1 MARPNHLLT
10 AALAAFLSALPAHA
24 QTGGSAP
31 VLTPPGELFGSQPPK
46 LQKLYNDASQC
57 SGHNSQLQTNAAV
70 FTARAL
76 TESTRARRN
85 GDEQSATD
93 LRALFLN
100 GITIRDSA
108 AGSYK
113 SLEELRAA
121 LARRGD
127 VNISS
132 GEVSFVSGGR
142 QVTPLQLDT
151 LPPTGPALVMAMI
164 GQSNVMLADLEEA
177 LACMTAVT
185 DVDVT
190 TP

>member
-1 MARPNHLLT
+1 MARPKHLLT
-10 AALAAFLSALPAHA
+10 AALAALLFALPGQA

-31 VLTPPGELFGSQPPK
+31 VLSPPGDLFGTQPGK

-57 SGHNSQLQTNAAV
+57 SGHSVQLQTNAAV

-127 VNISS
+127 VNVS
-132 GEVSFVSGGR
+132 GGQIWFVSGSR

-151 LPPTGPALVMAMI
+151 LPPSGPALVMAMI
-164 GQSNVMLADLEEA
+164 GQSDVMLADLEEA

-185 DVDVT
+185 YVDVT
-190 TP
+190 SP

>member
-1 MARPNHLLT
+1 MARPKHLLT
-10 AALAAFLSALPAHA
+10 AALAALLCVLPALA
-24 QTGGSAP
+24 QSGGSAP

-46 LQKLYNDASQC
+46 FQKLYNDASQC
-57 SGHNSQLQTNAAV
+57 SGHSAQLQINAAV

-76 TESTRARRN
+76 TGSTRARRN
-85 GDEQSATD
+85 GDEQSAAD

-108 AGSYK
+108 AGSHK

-127 VNISS
+127 VNVS
-132 GEVSFVSGGR
+132 GGQIWFVSGSR
-142 QVTPLQLDT
+142 QVTPLQLDA
-151 LPPTGPALVMAMI
+151 LPPSGPALVMAMI
-164 GQSNVMLADLEEA
+164 SQSDLMLADLEDA
-177 LACMTAVT
+177 LACMSAVT

-190 TP
+190 SP